1 MEMPRWL
8 AEWKQEGRESLR
20 EYIVEFDLGTS
31 FFQNTIVRI
40 LLVLG
45 FFPLLASV
53 LILGATIFPIEIPL
67 ILRYNVYFGV
77 SLLGD
82 WWQVYIFPMAGLFL
96 YGVHV
101 FLAHHYYQ
109 LRERVASYLVL
120 LASAFMS
127 MGIFLVALSLSLVN
141 F

>member
-1 MEMPRWL
+1 MDMSSWL
-8 AEWKQEGRESLR
+8 AEWKQEGKESLR
-20 EYIVEFDLGTS
+20 EHIIEFDLGTS

-82 WWQVYIFPMAGLFL
+82 WWQVYIFPAVGLFL

-101 FLAHHYYQ
+101 FLARHYYH
-109 LRERVASYLVL
+109 LKERVASYLIL
-120 LASAFMS
+120 LASAFMG
-127 MGIFLVALSLSLVN
+127 MGIFLVALSLSFVN